1 MCTDIFLAGVKFSS
15 EKIHRLAWMESSII
29 PEVTYPTNMKKP
41 SPVKATKAL
50 TSVGMKVA
58 AAKSSFSQSTAK
70 GVSSEC
76 KVKKF
81 DFRDLEWTEK
91 ISECPVYH
99 PSKVGFKDPLIYLQ
113 KIAPEASKYGM

>member
-1 MCTDIFLAGVKFSS
+1 
-15 EKIHRLAWMESSII
+15 MESSII

-41 SPVKATKAL
+41 SLVKATKAL
-50 TSVGMKVA
+50 TSVGMQVA
-58 AAKSSFSQSTAK
+58 AAKRSISQSTAK
-70 GVSSEC
+70 GVSSKR

-91 ISECPVYH
+91 ISQCPVYR
-99 PSKVGFKDPLIYLQ
+99 PSKMEFKDPLIYLQ